1 MGNSISG
8 INYDIKFNDDLNI
21 FIIGDFLDCVS
32 LAAELAL
39 FENVPSYREVKVQTD
54 DEAFE
59 VIVNSKECIIE
70 SLSNDEKNSIV
81 MFTRYRDDTQSVI
94 CGDDFGVII
103 GIITKLCTMYPSH
116 IGLTVEI
123 SHWYGSHLDA

>member
-54 DEAFE
+54 DEYIE
-59 VIVNSKECIIE
+59 YIIE

-81 MFTRYRDDTQSVI
+81 MF
-94 CGDDFGVII
+94 
-103 GIITKLCTMYPSH
+103 
-116 IGLTVEI
+116 
-123 SHWYGSHLDA
+123 